1 MNIRYKIKNIEY
13 YGQAI
18 SQNSSKPL
26 IIKWFYLLRIS
37 NDCCFHRSAHG
48 QLSQR
53 NRRNTATVLRVV
65 VKSHEGLKGTKVFAC
80 GCSGRNL
87 KNFSTFAGENLGR
100 SPFTL
105 KLQPAIQIQSK
116 DYSIYT
122 ETPTQVLS
130 VNFEN
135 IMKTTF
141 NTSARLP
148 LK

>member
-1 MNIRYKIKNIEY
+1 MNIQYKIKNIEY
-13 YGQAI
+13 YGQGV

-26 IIKWFYLLRIS
+26 IVKWFYLLRMS
-37 NDCCFHRSAHG
+37 NDYCFHRSAHG

-65 VKSHEGLKGTKVFAC
+65 VKSHEGLKRTKVFAC

-105 KLQPAIQIQSK
+105 KLQPAIPYKKIQSK

-130 VNFEN
+130 VNFEKN
-135 IMKTTF
+135 YEQDF
-141 NTSARLP
+141 
-148 LK
+148 